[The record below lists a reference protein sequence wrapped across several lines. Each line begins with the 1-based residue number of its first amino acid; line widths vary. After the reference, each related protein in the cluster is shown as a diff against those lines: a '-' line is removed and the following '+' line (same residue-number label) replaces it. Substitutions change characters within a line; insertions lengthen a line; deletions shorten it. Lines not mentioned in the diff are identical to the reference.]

1 MRPVTTV
8 RGLAKRAAKMFGECD
23 TGDGREGVRPS
34 VSLAHYPGSRHA
46 AAYWRVTVHLVSGE
60 DGVDVGLCSDT
71 MDSAVRGCC
80 ERLDIHA
87 RFLRDVLWDE
97 DSDRA
102 RAEPE
107 LSRQIFLSTP
117 SASGRW
123 GISEADGVVADDH
136 RAAVVRQRAYWEKQ
150 AETIDAGGVAS

>member
-23 TGDGREGVRPS
+23 TGDGREGVAPS
-34 VSLAHYPGSRHA
+34 VSLMHCPGSRHA

-80 ERLDIHA
+80 ERLEVHA
-87 RFLRDVLWDE
+87 RFLRDVVLGSRDE
-97 DSDRA
+97 NA
-102 RAEPE
+102 AAG
-107 LSRQIFLSTP
+107 LSRTIRLSSP
-117 SASGRW
+117 CEDGQW
-123 GISEADGVVADDH
+123 GLSDADGVVADDH
-136 RAAVVRQRAYWEKQ
+136 REAVERQREHWARQ
-150 AETIDAGGVAS
+150 AEIIEAGGVAS

>member
-23 TGDGREGVRPS
+23 TGDGREGVSPS
-34 VSLAHYPGSRHA
+34 VSLMHYPGSRHA
-46 AAYWRVTVHLVSGE
+46 AAYWRVTVHLVSGA

-80 ERLDIHA
+80 ERLEVHA
-87 RFLRDVLWDE
+87 RFLREVLLE
-97 DSDRA
+97 LDRDRDNCDPGFS
-102 RAEPE
+102 RA
-107 LSRQIFLSTP
+107 IFLSSP
-117 SASGRW
+117 SIDGEW
-123 GISEADGVVADDH
+123 GLSDALGDDH
-136 RAAVVRQRAYWEKQ
+136 RAAAERQRDYWEKQ